1 MTAAGD
7 FAPGAEVMAR
17 LAALGRYSE
26 DSDCLTRRYLS
37 NAHKGAAV
45 QILDWMVAA
54 GMSARLDP
62 VGNAVGRYEAAN
74 PGAPAL
80 LIGSHIDTV
89 RDAGLYD
96 GNLGVVAAIAC
107 VEGLHRSGRRLPFA
121 LEVIAFGDEEGGR
134 FPTALTGSRTV
145 AGRLA
150 EDVLDLC
157 DEAGTS
163 LRQALVEFGCDP
175 STASATGRRGDEVL
189 AFVELHI
196 EQGPVLEAE
205 NLALGVVTAINGA
218 TRCSVE
224 VEGFAG
230 HAGTV
235 PMALRRDALA
245 GAAEMIAAVER
256 RGSSEPELVAT
267 VGRIEALPGAV
278 NIVPGK
284 VRFTLDVRAPE
295 DTRRT
300 AAFKAIEAD
309 LGEIA
314 QRRGLGLSMEPSH
327 EAPAAAC
334 APWLIDQFEAA
345 LERGGHPPF
354 RLPSGAGHDAMS
366 FFCLCPIGMLFLRCA
381 GGISHHP
388 AESVTTEDVEAGVQV
403 LLDFILHF
411 EPEKP

>member
-17 LAALGRYSE
+17 LAALARSSE
-26 DSDCLTRRYLS
+26 DPHCLTRRYLS
-37 NAHKGAAV
+37 EAHKGAAAQV
-45 QILDWMVAA
+45 LEWMAAA
-54 GMSARLDP
+54 GMSAHLDA
-62 VGNAVGRYEAAN
+62 VGNVVGRYEAAQ
-74 PGAPAL
+74 PGAPSL

-96 GNLGVVAAIAC
+96 GNLGVIAAIAC
-107 VEGLHRSGRRLPFA
+107 VQELNRAGRRLPFA

-134 FPTALTGSRTV
+134 FPTALTGSRAV

-150 EDVLDLC
+150 EGVLDLC
-157 DEAGTS
+157 DGAGTS
-163 LRQALVEFGCDP
+163 LRQALVAFGCDP
-175 STASATGRRGDEVL
+175 STAYETGRRADEVL

-205 NLALGVVTAINGA
+205 DLALGVVTAINGA
-218 TRCSVE
+218 TRCNVE

-235 PMALRRDALA
+235 PMTLRRDALA

-256 RGSSEPELVAT
+256 RGGAEPELVAT
-267 VGRIEALPGAV
+267 VGRIEAQPGAV
-278 NIVPGK
+278 NVVPGK

-295 DTRRT
+295 DTQRS
-300 AAFKAIEAD
+300 AAFEAIETD
-309 LGEIA
+309 LRAIA
-314 QRRGLGLSMEPSH
+314 ERRGLGFSLERSH

-334 APWLIDQFEAA
+334 APGLMDQFGAA
-345 LERGGHPPF
+345 LERGGHRPF

-366 FFCLCPIGMLFLRCA
+366 FSGLCPIGMLFLRCA

-388 AESVTTEDVEAGVQV
+388 AESVTTEDVDAGVRV
-403 LLDFILHF
+403 LLDFILNF
-411 EPEKP
+411 EPDRP